1 MLEEIGYEYKVTL
14 VELNNGDQFKKEFR
28 KISPF
33 SKIPV
38 IIDHKK
44 NVSIFESGAIL
55 IYLGEQSNKFY
66 KENTNFDEEAIFIY
80 VVEGDT
86 LAFSDSISKYI
97 KNEKTFYKAAQ
108 RLDYLDNIKTGRF
121 KISKDI
127 GNKELITSLKFA
139 NTPLTVTFNNQ
150 ERVENL
156 AGRISKQ
163 IYADSTALINSF
175 TDKDFLVENKFNK
188 ENILSIFI
196 PNSYEVYWDIEPDQF
211 RDKMLLEYEKFWNK
225 SRTEKAKNIGLTKKE
240 VTSLASI
247 VQKESIKVDERPTI
261 AGVYINRLNTRMR
274 LQADPTVIYS
284 IKDYYKNFDTI
295 IRRVLYRDLRLNS
308 RYNTYRI
315 NGLPPGPIS
324 MPDISAI
331 DAVLNYEKHKYIF
344 FVADPYNRGYHLFAR
359 NLSEHNR
366 NKKVYT
372 RWLNSRGIYR

>member
-1 MLEEIGYEYKVTL
+1 MKFLKV
-14 VELNNGDQFKKEFR
+14 
-28 KISPF
+28 I
-33 SKIPV
+33 IPV
-38 IIDHKK
+38 IIILSILFIDYYNKYYK
-44 NVSIFESGAIL
+44 DNTSFKDESIFLYIV
-55 IYLGEQSNKFY
+55 SNDSVSF
-66 KENTNFDEEAIFIY
+66 T
-80 VVEGDT
+80 
-86 LAFSDSISKYI
+86 DSISKYI
-97 KNEKTFYKAAQ
+97 KSEKTFYRVAE
-108 RLDYLDNIKTGRF
+108 RLGYLDNIKTGRF
-121 KISKDI
+121 KINKGI
-127 GNKELITSLKFA
+127 GNKELVTSLKFN
-139 NTPLTVTFNNQ
+139 NTPLTITFNNQ

>member
-1 MLEEIGYEYKVTL
+1 MKFLKV
-14 VELNNGDQFKKEFR
+14 
-28 KISPF
+28 I
-33 SKIPV
+33 IPV
-38 IIDHKK
+38 TIILSILFIDYYNKYYK
-44 NVSIFESGAIL
+44 DNTSFKDESIFLYIV
-55 IYLGEQSNKFY
+55 SNDSVLF
-66 KENTNFDEEAIFIY
+66 T
-80 VVEGDT
+80 
-86 LAFSDSISKYI
+86 DSISKYI
-97 KNEKTFYKAAQ
+97 KSEKTFYKVAE
-108 RLDYLDNIKTGRF
+108 RLGYLDNIKTGRF
-121 KISKDI
+121 KINKGI
-127 GNKELITSLKFA
+127 GNKELVTSLKFN
-139 NTPLTVTFNNQ
+139 NTPLTITFNNQ

-156 AGRISKQ
+156 AGRIAKQ

>member
-1 MLEEIGYEYKVTL
+1 MKFLKV
-14 VELNNGDQFKKEFR
+14 
-28 KISPF
+28 I
-33 SKIPV
+33 IPV
-38 IIDHKK
+38 TIILSILFIDYYNKYYK
-44 NVSIFESGAIL
+44 DNTSFKDESIFLYIV
-55 IYLGEQSNKFY
+55 SNDSVLF
-66 KENTNFDEEAIFIY
+66 T
-80 VVEGDT
+80 
-86 LAFSDSISKYI
+86 DSISKYI
-97 KNEKTFYKAAQ
+97 KSEKTFYKVAE
-108 RLDYLDNIKTGRF
+108 RLGYLDNIKTGRF
-121 KISKDI
+121 KINKGI
-127 GNKELITSLKFA
+127 GNKELVTSLKFN
-139 NTPLTVTFNNQ
+139 NTPLTITFNNQ

-156 AGRISKQ
+156 AGRIAKQ
-163 IYADSTALINSF
+163 IYADSTALMNSF

-196 PNSYEVYWDIEPDQF
+196 PNSYQVYWDIEPDQF

-324 MPDISAI
+324 MPDVSAI

-344 FVADPYNRGYHLFAR
+344 FVADPYNKGYHLFAR

>member
-1 MLEEIGYEYKVTL
+1 MKFLKV
-14 VELNNGDQFKKEFR
+14 
-28 KISPF
+28 I
-33 SKIPV
+33 IPV
-38 IIDHKK
+38 TIILSILFIDYYNKYYK
-44 NVSIFESGAIL
+44 DNTSFKDESIFLYIV
-55 IYLGEQSNKFY
+55 SNDSVSF
-66 KENTNFDEEAIFIY
+66 T
-80 VVEGDT
+80 
-86 LAFSDSISKYI
+86 DSISKYI
-97 KNEKTFYKAAQ
+97 KSEKTFYKVAE
-108 RLDYLDNIKTGRF
+108 RLGYLDNIKTGRF
-121 KISKDI
+121 KINKGI
-127 GNKELITSLKFA
+127 GNKELVTSLKFN
-139 NTPLTVTFNNQ
+139 NTPLTITFNNQ

-156 AGRISKQ
+156 AGRIAKQ
-163 IYADSTALINSF
+163 IYADSTALMNSF

-247 VQKESIKVDERPTI
+247 VQKESVKVDERPTI

-344 FVADPYNRGYHLFAR
+344 FVADPYNKGYHLFAR

>member
-1 MLEEIGYEYKVTL
+1 MKFLKV
-14 VELNNGDQFKKEFR
+14 
-28 KISPF
+28 I
-33 SKIPV
+33 IPV
-38 IIDHKK
+38 TIILSILFIDYYNKYYK
-44 NVSIFESGAIL
+44 DNTSFKDESIFLYI
-55 IYLGEQSNKFY
+55 ISNDSVSF
-66 KENTNFDEEAIFIY
+66 T
-80 VVEGDT
+80 
-86 LAFSDSISKYI
+86 DSISKYI
-97 KNEKTFYKAAQ
+97 KSEKTFYRVAE
-108 RLDYLDNIKTGRF
+108 RLGYLDNIKTGRF
-121 KISKDI
+121 KINKGI
-127 GNKELITSLKFA
+127 GNKELVTSLKFN
-139 NTPLTVTFNNQ
+139 NTPLTITFNNQ

>member
-1 MLEEIGYEYKVTL
+1 MKFLKV
-14 VELNNGDQFKKEFR
+14 
-28 KISPF
+28 I
-33 SKIPV
+33 IPV
-38 IIDHKK
+38 TIILSILFIDYYNKYYK
-44 NVSIFESGAIL
+44 DNTSFKDESIFLYIV
-55 IYLGEQSNKFY
+55 SNDSVLF
-66 KENTNFDEEAIFIY
+66 T
-80 VVEGDT
+80 
-86 LAFSDSISKYI
+86 DSISKYI
-97 KNEKTFYKAAQ
+97 KSEKTFYKVAE
-108 RLDYLDNIKTGRF
+108 RLGYLDNIKTGRF
-121 KISKDI
+121 KINKGI
-127 GNKELITSLKFA
+127 GNKELVTSLKFN
-139 NTPLTVTFNNQ
+139 NTPLTITFNNQ

-156 AGRISKQ
+156 AGRIAKQ
-163 IYADSTALINSF
+163 IYADSTALMNSF

-247 VQKESIKVDERPTI
+247 VQKESVKVDERPII

>member
-1 MLEEIGYEYKVTL
+1 MKFLKV
-14 VELNNGDQFKKEFR
+14 
-28 KISPF
+28 I
-33 SKIPV
+33 IPV
-38 IIDHKK
+38 TIILSILFIDYYNKYYK
-44 NVSIFESGAIL
+44 DNTSFKDESIFLYIV
-55 IYLGEQSNKFY
+55 SNDSVLF
-66 KENTNFDEEAIFIY
+66 T
-80 VVEGDT
+80 
-86 LAFSDSISKYI
+86 DSISKYI
-97 KNEKTFYKAAQ
+97 KSEKTFYKVAE
-108 RLDYLDNIKTGRF
+108 RLGYLDNIKTGRF
-121 KISKDI
+121 KINKGI
-127 GNKELITSLKFA
+127 GNKELVTSLKFN
-139 NTPLTVTFNNQ
+139 NTPLTITFNNQ

-156 AGRISKQ
+156 AGRIAKQ
-163 IYADSTALINSF
+163 IYADSTALMNSF

>member
-1 MLEEIGYEYKVTL
+1 MKFLKV
-14 VELNNGDQFKKEFR
+14 
-28 KISPF
+28 I
-33 SKIPV
+33 IPV
-38 IIDHKK
+38 TIILSILFIDYYNKYYK
-44 NVSIFESGAIL
+44 DNTSFKDESIFLYIV
-55 IYLGEQSNKFY
+55 SNDSVSF
-66 KENTNFDEEAIFIY
+66 T
-80 VVEGDT
+80 
-86 LAFSDSISKYI
+86 DSISKYI
-97 KNEKTFYKAAQ
+97 KSEKTFYRVAE
-108 RLDYLDNIKTGRF
+108 RLGYLDNIKTGRF
-121 KISKDI
+121 KINKGI
-127 GNKELITSLKFA
+127 GNKELVTSLKFN
-139 NTPLTVTFNNQ
+139 NTPLTITFNNQ

-156 AGRISKQ
+156 AGRIAKQ

>member
-1 MLEEIGYEYKVTL
+1 MKFLKV
-14 VELNNGDQFKKEFR
+14 
-28 KISPF
+28 I
-33 SKIPV
+33 IPV
-38 IIDHKK
+38 TIILSILSIDHYNKYYK
-44 NVSIFESGAIL
+44 DNTSFNDESIFLYIV
-55 IYLGEQSNKFY
+55 SNDSVLF
-66 KENTNFDEEAIFIY
+66 T
-80 VVEGDT
+80 
-86 LAFSDSISKYI
+86 DSISKYI
-97 KNEKTFYKAAQ
+97 KSEKTFYKVAE
-108 RLDYLDNIKTGRF
+108 RLGYLDNIKTGRF
-121 KISKDI
+121 KINKGI
-127 GNKELITSLKFA
+127 GNKELVTSLKFN
-139 NTPLTVTFNNQ
+139 NTPLTITFNNQ

-156 AGRISKQ
+156 AGRIAKQ

-196 PNSYEVYWDIEPDQF
+196 PNSYQVYWDIEPDQF

-247 VQKESIKVDERPTI
+247 VQKESVKVDERPTI

-324 MPDISAI
+324 MPDVSAI

-344 FVADPYNRGYHLFAR
+344 FVADPYNKGYHLFAR